1 MYFETTIV
9 GKHKATLKSQVVK
22 YLVEAETFGEAEEK
36 SYKEAQTELTDLSVR
51 SIKRS
56 RIQQVNNVDTE
67 AEGYFCCLIATQG
80 GNDKLLRSRILVSA
94 DSLRDAEKIVRAI
107 DVFDSGC
114 DTIESVVATSIQAV
128 L

>member
-9 GKHKATLKSQVVK
+9 GKNEATLKSQAVK

-56 RIQQVNNVDTE
+56 RIQVVSKVDNG
-67 AEGYFCCLIATQG
+67 AEGYFCCIIATQG
-80 GNDKLLRSRILVSA
+80 DSDKLLRTRALVPA
-94 DSLRDAEKIVRAI
+94 DSLIAAEKSIRES
-107 DVFDSGC
+107 DVFDSGY
-114 DTIESVVATSIQAV
+114 DTVESVIATPIQAV

>member
-9 GKHKATLKSQVVK
+9 GKNKATLKSQAVK

-36 SYKEAQTELTDLSVR
+36 SYKEAQTELTDLLVR

-56 RIQQVNNVDTE
+56 RIQQVNNVDNE
-67 AEGYFCCLIATQG
+67 AEGYFCCIITTQG
-80 GNDKLLRSRILVSA
+80 DNDKLLRSRILVSA
-94 DSLRDAEKIVRAI
+94 DSLRAAEKTIREI
-107 DVFDSGC
+107 DVFDSGY

>member
-9 GKHKATLKSQVVK
+9 GKNEATLKTQAVK

-36 SYKEAQTELTDLSVR
+36 SYKEAKIELTDLSVR

-56 RIQQVNNVDTE
+56 RIQRLSKVDNE
-67 AEGYFCCLIATQG
+67 AEGYFCCIIATCG
-80 GNDKLLRSRILVSA
+80 DNDKLLRMRTLVPA
-94 DSLRDAEKIVRAI
+94 GSLIAAEKSVRES
-107 DVFDSGC
+107 DVFDSGY
-114 DTIESVVATSIQAV
+114 DTVESVIATPIQAV

>member
-9 GKHKATLKSQVVK
+9 GKNEATLKSQAVK

-51 SIKRS
+51 SIRRS
-56 RIQQVNNVDTE
+56 RIQMVSKVDNE
-67 AEGYFCCLIATQG
+67 AEGYFCCIISTYG
-80 GNDKLLRSRILVSA
+80 DNDKLLRTRVLVPA
-94 DSLRDAEKIVRAI
+94 DSLIAAEKSVRKI
-107 DVFDSGC
+107 DVFDSGY
-114 DTIESVVATSIQAV
+114 DTIESVIATPIQAV